1 MDTTG
6 KNIIDNIDTI
16 IKNLRNIF
24 NEKGKGHIIF

>member
-24 NEKGKGHIIF
+24 NEKVKDI